1 MRILIVDDHPITRVV
16 LDELARRTFKDVS
29 VEGAV
34 DLDDALQK
42 AQADPDIVFLDLGLP
57 GFRGIEALVSFL
69 SAFSRPRVVVFSAWE
84 ERAIINAALNAGAA
98 GYVPKTHRPE
108 LISAAMQ
115 VVAAG
120 GTYVPY
126 QALAGDDMPSARL
139 TERQQEVMSF
149 IAQGFSNKQV
159 AERLGIC
166 EDTVKHHACAAYAV
180 LGVGSR
186 TQAVAAMGRYHRSG
200 QISSES
206 EGGATF
212 G

>member
-16 LDELARRTFKDVS
+16 LDELARRTLKVVS
-29 VEGAV
+29 VECAV

-126 QALAGDDMPSARL
+126 QALAADHMRARL
-139 TERQQEVMSF
+139 TERQHEVMSF